1 MNYMNILY
9 SYLIFFAFYGLGNS
23 QCDSIVLRNQLEINQ
38 FISTYGKCT
47 EVNHLI
53 IKDVDADITQL
64 DSLYSLERI
73 NGDLRLNF
81 RSSNENFKN
90 INGLKNLKYVNY
102 LNGNSYKVTG
112 QFSNL
117 DTLYFLAFNDI
128 LSEFT
133 HDVFSFFPN
142 IKHIE
147 EHLSISNTLVEENT
161 QMFTT
166 GSNFELTIGY
176 KMDSTSLKVL
186 SQRIKREHLK
196 SLMIF
201 PADGIDLRHLTIIDS
216 VEHLHFAYNKNC
228 NFTNIATIK
237 NLKSLTLQ
245 NDLGNNDFGEGLKY
259 IEDIDYLFSQNN
271 KFKIDYEKI
280 LPILKSI
287 KDQVLISSHDS
298 LYNLG
303 FLENVSPPQDS
314 NEYTTVNI
322 SNNRR
327 LNDCNSSFLCE
338 ALKRYPNSVNI
349 QNNASKCTKDEI
361 LKYCKMVDTDEEV
374 DLPITLSPNPAYQ
387 EIQLLHAEGSFDY
400 EIKSINGQH
409 LLSGIVHDHINVMD
423 LPPGIYILSLKSQNS
438 DGIAINKRFVK
449 M

>member
-1 MNYMNILY
+1 MTV
-9 SYLIFFAFYGLGNS
+9 SYTYIYS

-81 RSSNENFKN
+81 KSSNENFKN
-90 INGLKNLKYVNY
+90 INGLKNLKYVY
-102 LNGNSYKVTG
+102 FLNGNSYKVTG

-117 DTLYFLAFNDI
+117 DTVYFLGFNGKLAESTLDI
-128 LSEFT
+128 
-133 HDVFSFFPN
+133 FSYFPN
-142 IKHIE
+142 LTHIE
-147 EHLSISNTLVEENT
+147 NMLFATNPIIADNTPNFSTGTNFVLSISS
-161 QMFTT
+161 
-166 GSNFELTIGY
+166 GI
-176 KMDSTSLKVL
+176 DSTGLKVL
-186 SQRIKREHLK
+186 SQRIKRENLK
-196 SLMIF
+196 SLKIF
-201 PADGIDLRHLTIIDS
+201 PGDGVDLRHLTIIDS
-216 VEHLHFAYNKNC
+216 VEHLHFAYTKNC
-228 NFTNIATIK
+228 NFTNIATIR
-237 NLKSLTLQ
+237 NLKSLSLES
-245 NDLGNNDFGEGLKY
+245 DLGNNDFGEGLKY
-259 IEDIDYLFSQNN
+259 IEDIDYLFTQNN

-280 LPILKSI
+280 LPALKSI
-287 KDQVLISSHDS
+287 KDQVLITSHDS

-314 NEYTTVNI
+314 NEYTTINI

-374 DLPITLSPNPAYQ
+374 DVPITLSPNPAYH

-400 EIKSINGQH
+400 EIKSINGRH
-409 LLSGIVHDHINVMD
+409 LLSGIVQDHINVMD

-438 DGIAINKRFVK
+438 DGLVINKRFVK